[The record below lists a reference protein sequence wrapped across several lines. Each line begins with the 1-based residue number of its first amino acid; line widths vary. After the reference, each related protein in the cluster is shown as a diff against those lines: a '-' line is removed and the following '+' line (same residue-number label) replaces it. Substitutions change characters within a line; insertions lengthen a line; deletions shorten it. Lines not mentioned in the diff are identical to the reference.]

1 MKIYS
6 IYPTMVQSAEI
17 IPPDVNVKLILR
29 HSYRPSIKGIDNS
42 DNISLT
48 IKGKEMAFK
57 FGLGLCCPI
66 GVIYS
71 SQLLRCIQTC
81 QFILKGTCISNT
93 TTINTIDMRRFYSSD
108 LVLSE
113 KTFHQEKN
121 GKLVVSK
128 MLNND
133 ILPGFI
139 SIEKCANRQLDFI
152 FGIGNKKSTIDIFC
166 THDFQLMC
174 LISWLYNYSSDV
186 DLIRKEWPQ
195 MLEGVFIWGNRDD
208 FYCVWRSNIKHFINN
223 EECID

>member
-133 ILPGFI
+133 ILPGFSTTTPLLI
-139 SIEKCANRQLDFI
+139 SI
-152 FGIGNKKSTIDIFC
+152 IG
-166 THDFQLMC
+166 L
-174 LISWLYNYSSDV
+174 
-186 DLIRKEWPQ
+186 
-195 MLEGVFIWGNRDD
+195 
-208 FYCVWRSNIKHFINN
+208 CVWPYITISAPLVIASLNK
-223 EECID
+223 CSTPTLT